1 MQRAFINTKKN
12 PQINRL
18 RFFVDI
24 PLWLFKF
31 FFKSV
36 NVPSILLFVFGI
48 PAQFCFMIGKKIRQ
62 NFDIVF

>member
-1 MQRAFINTKKN
+1 MHKTGYTSLCILLFMQRTFINAKKN
-12 PQINRL
+12 PQINHL

-48 PAQFCFMIGKKIRQ
+48 PAQVCF
-62 NFDIVF
+62 